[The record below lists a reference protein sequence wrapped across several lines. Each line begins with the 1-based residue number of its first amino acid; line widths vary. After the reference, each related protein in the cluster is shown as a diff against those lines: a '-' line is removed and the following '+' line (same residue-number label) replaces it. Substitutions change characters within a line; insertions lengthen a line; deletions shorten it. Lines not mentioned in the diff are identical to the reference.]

1 MKYSEIKTLT
11 DFRNYNNEKAKRY
24 YERNKEKVKAKRRER
39 YRKKVEELRIA
50 EEEMKKARTPEDIFL
65 EALGIEPVDFI
76 DE

>member
-24 YERNKEKVKAKRRER
+24 YEKNKEKVKAKRRER

-50 EEEMKKARTPEDIFL
+50 EEKMKKARTAEEILL
-65 EALGIEPVDFI
+65 ETLGVDLVEFI

>member
-50 EEEMKKARTPEDIFL
+50 EEKMKKARTAEEILL
-65 EALGIEPVDFI
+65 ETLGVDPVEFI

>member
-50 EEEMKKARTPEDIFL
+50 EEKMKKARTPEDIFL
-65 EALGIEPVDFI
+65 ETLGIESVDFI